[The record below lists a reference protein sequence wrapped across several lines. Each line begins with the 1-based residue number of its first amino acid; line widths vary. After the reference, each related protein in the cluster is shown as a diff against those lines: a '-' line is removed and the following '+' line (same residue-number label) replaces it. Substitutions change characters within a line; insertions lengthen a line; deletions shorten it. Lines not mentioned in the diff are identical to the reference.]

1 MSEARERYY
10 KLKSE
15 LEHLGNEGLRGEID
29 DYVTELEQ
37 QLSELKE
44 SQKQKQIIKLCERLD
59 EAKQQNKQMLEALI
73 DVIKYGTSGY
83 IDGSKSDIEFWFKIN
98 TAIET
103 VTGKPIDELLQ

>member
-29 DYVTELEQ
+29 DYVNELEQ

-44 SQKQKQIIKLCERLD
+44 SQKQKQIIRLCERLD
-59 EAKQQNKQMLEALI
+59 EAERQNERMLELLKFISEYFDIGQHSNLCEAI
-73 DVIKYGTSGY
+73 FNKDIK
-83 IDGSKSDIEFWFKIN
+83 
-98 TAIET
+98 
-103 VTGKPIDELLQ
+103 ELLRRKTR